1 MFNIV
6 TCLYSASIKKY
17 SPPYHK
23 QFLFL
28 VFQKV
33 SCFFTC
39 VIGPVLTEPLGVPS
53 PANSAPPDNSYSGY
67 NYNAG
72 GSEYFYG
79 APTLAPLVGNDLNYD
94 NSGATYNAGS
104 ESPTIEF
111 LYGAPTLAPLAGN
124 DVNYDN
130 SGATYNNVAS
140 GQYFEYFSV
149 GNDVSGGL
157 LPISDQNDGIGQ
169 QNDGIGH
176 QNNGLGHQYEANS
189 GGQDEDLYY
198 VPASDQF
205 SGHNFVPEVGYN
217 NNEDDGGFV
226 GLNHVQFA
234 ALPPSLPPPPEVEST
249 VPPTSFFFPS
259 NNSPPGEDF

>member
-6 TCLYSASIKKY
+6 TCLYSASLKKY

-53 PANSAPPDNSYSGY
+53 PANSAPPDNSYSCY

-72 GSEYFYG
+72 GSEYF
-79 APTLAPLVGNDLNYD
+79 
-94 NSGATYNAGS
+94 
-104 ESPTIEF
+104 
-111 LYGAPTLAPLAGN
+111 YGAPTLAPLAGN